1 MTFRTRLL
9 AVSSLTVAG
18 AVALVSGVVSVAAR
32 RAFDRIA
39 EERRKAVVDQF
50 QREVESGYRDVEQR
64 VQRAAFAE
72 SILQIAVE
80 ANRPQPDFSAFV
92 GEARA
97 QADAQA
103 LDFLDILQPDL
114 TIISSA
120 SEPARYGYRSDWLIA
135 PGDAAS
141 SEPFLTLIPTDAGG
155 TVAFAALRMV
165 SAGDKSVLVLGAR
178 KLDPAFLASLGTAP
192 GVRPMLW
199 LASGAVM
206 GTSGPVATSPELNR
220 LVEALRLTRREASAT
235 VRWNGDDPAS
245 AEFVVALPLV
255 HRDNLLG
262 ALLVGTSLREQVL
275 LERNILWTGLGV
287 AGGGILLGVLMGY
300 WTTLRVTRPVAR
312 LVSGVQAVAG
322 GDWNTRVDVQSKDEI
337 GELAA
342 AFNRMTEQL
351 IEQRDRAIQAER
363 VAAWRELAR
372 RLAHEL
378 KNPLF
383 PLQITIENLQ
393 RAREQHPQ
401 DFDEIFRESTAT
413 LLAELG
419 NLKTIVGQFSDFAKM
434 PQPEFQTVNASA
446 LVREVLKLFEPQLHA
461 QFRGREAR
469 PRIEPVLELAESG
482 VEISADP
489 LQLSRALRNLVLNAM
504 DAMPEGGTLR
514 LCTTAADGMVRIEV
528 GDSGQGLS
536 EEECARLFTP
546 YYTTKRHGTGL
557 GLAIVQSVVSD
568 HHGRISV
575 SGEPG
580 RGATFTIELPARRDA

>member
-50 QREVESGYRDVEQR
+50 QREVDWQYADVEYKVQR
-64 VQRAAFAE
+64 VAASDAV
-72 SILQIAVE
+72 LQIAVE
-80 ANRPQPDFSAFV
+80 ANKPEPDFSAFFD
-92 GEARA
+92 EARP

-120 SEPARYGYRSDWLIA
+120 SAPARFGYPSNWLI
-135 PGDAAS
+135 GDVVVLRH
-141 SEPFLTLIPTDAGG
+141 FLIRIPTNIGYV
-155 TVAFAALRMV
+155 VAFAAVRAV
-165 SAGDKSVLVLGAR
+165 SVGDKSILVVGAR
-178 KLDPAFLASLGTAP
+178 RLDSGFLALLTHTS
-192 GVRPMLW
+192 GVHAMLW
-199 LASGAVM
+199 LADGNQVVDAW
-206 GTSGPVATSPELNR
+206 GTVAEPTKLAGLIDTVR
-220 LVEALRLTRREASAT
+220 HTHREASAT
-235 VRWNGDDPAS
+235 VQWKSDPAS
-245 AEFVVALPLV
+245 AESVVALPLS
-255 HRDNLLG
+255 HGDNLLG

-275 LERNILWTGLGV
+275 LERNILWTGIGV
-287 AGGGILLGVLMGY
+287 AGAGILLGVLMGY
-300 WTTLRVTRPVAR
+300 WTTLRVTRPVAQ

-322 GDWNTRVDVQSKDEI
+322 GDWSARVDVQSRDEI

-342 AFNRMTEQL
+342 AFNKMTEQL

-393 RAREQHPQ
+393 RARDRNP
-401 DFDEIFRESTAT
+401 DEFEEVFRESTTT

-434 PQPEFQTVNASA
+434 PQPEFQNVNASA
-446 LVREVLKLFEPQLHA
+446 LVREVLKLFEA
-461 QFRGREAR
+461 QFQTDAR
-469 PRIEPVLELAESG
+469 PRIELVLELAESG

-514 LCTTAADGMVRIEV
+514 LRTESADGMVRIEIS
-528 GDSGQGLS
+528 DSGQGLS

>member
-64 VQRAAFAE
+64 VQRAASVE

-92 GEARA
+92 DEARS

-135 PGDAAS
+135 RGDAAS
-141 SEPFLTLIPTDAGG
+141 SEPFLTIIPTDAAS
-155 TVAFAALRMV
+155 TVAFAAARTV
-165 SAGDKSVLVLGAR
+165 SAGDKSVIVVGAR

-199 LASGAVM
+199 LASGGVI
-206 GTSGPVATSPELNR
+206 GTSGPVASSPELNL
-220 LVEALRLTRREASAT
+220 LVEALRRTRREASAT
-235 VRWNGDDPAS
+235 VRWSSDDPAS
-245 AEFVVALPLV
+245 AESVVALPLV
-255 HRDNLLG
+255 HRDSLLG

-275 LERNILWTGLGV
+275 LERNIVWTGIGV

-312 LVSGVQAVAG
+312 LVSGVQSVAG
-322 GDWNTRVDVQSKDEI
+322 GDWSARVDVQSRDEI
-337 GELAA
+337 GKLAS
-342 AFNRMTEQL
+342 AFNKMTEQL

-393 RAREQHPQ
+393 RAREQHP
-401 DFDEIFRESTAT
+401 DEFDEVFRESTGT
-413 LLAELG
+413 LLAELQ

-446 LVREVLKLFEPQLHA
+446 LVREVLKLFEA
-461 QFRGREAR
+461 QFQAQSGADAR
-469 PRIEPVLELAESG
+469 PRIEPVLDLAESG

-514 LCTTAADGMVRIEV
+514 LRTESADGMVRIQV

-580 RGATFTIELPARRDA
+580 RGATFTMELPARRDA